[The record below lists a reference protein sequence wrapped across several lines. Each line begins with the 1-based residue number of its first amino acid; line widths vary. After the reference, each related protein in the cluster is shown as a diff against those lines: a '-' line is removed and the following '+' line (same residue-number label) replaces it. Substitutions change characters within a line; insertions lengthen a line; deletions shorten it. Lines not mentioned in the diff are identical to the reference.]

1 MKRHGQ
7 LFEQAFTYDNLV
19 QAFHDA
25 AKSKLGR
32 RSCFDFEK
40 HLAINIKELH
50 NELHNG
56 SYCPKPYFTFTIH
69 EPKERIIFAPA
80 FRDCVV
86 QHAIYR
92 IISPIFEATFID
104 QSFACRVGFGTHKAA
119 DYAQHALQQVPKDS
133 YTLKL
138 DIRKFFYRIDRTILK
153 ALIEKKIKD
162 QQMVR
167 LMMLFTE
174 HGEVLGIPIGNLLS
188 QLYALIYLN
197 PLDHYIKRELQ
208 IKYYCRYVDDFILFG
223 ITHKQAVT
231 YQQLIMDYIDSNL
244 NLELS
249 KSTISKANK
258 GVNFVGY
265 RTWATKRFIRRRSLY
280 NFKQAAKHSKV
291 DSIVSI
297 LGHARKTHTLKYL
310 LKTLK
315 EKYHADYLQLPKIY
329 KPSNQSHFAFP

>member
-1 MKRHGQ
+1 MKRYGR
-7 LFEQAFTYDNLV
+7 LFEKAFTHDNLV
-19 QAFHDA
+19 KAFHDA
-25 AKSKLGR
+25 AKSKRSR
-32 RSCFDFEK
+32 RGCFDFEK
-40 HLAINIKELH
+40 QLAINIKELH
-50 NELHNG
+50 AELHSGN
-56 SYCPKPYFTFTIH
+56 YHPKPYFTFTIY

-92 IISPIFEATFID
+92 IISPIFETTFID
-104 QSFACRVGFGTHKAA
+104 QSFACRIGFGTHKAA
-119 DYAQHALQQVPKDS
+119 DYAQGALQQVTSDS

-138 DIRKFFYRIDRTILK
+138 DIKKFFYRIDRTILK
-153 ALIEKKIKD
+153 TLIEKKIKD
-162 QQMVR
+162 QRMVR
-167 LMMLFTE
+167 VMMLFTE
-174 HGEVLGIPIGNLLS
+174 HGEVIGIPIGNLLS

-208 IKYYCRYVDDFILFG
+208 IKHYCRYVDDFILFG
-223 ITHKQAVT
+223 ITHKQAVA
-231 YQQLIMDYIDSNL
+231 YQQLIIAYIDSNL

-249 KSTISKANK
+249 KSTIAKVSK
-258 GVNFVGY
+258 GINFVGY

-280 NFKQAAKHSKV
+280 NFKQAAKHSKIN
-291 DSIVSI
+291 SIVSI

-329 KPSNQSHFAFP
+329 RSNYQPYFTLT